1 MDFLS
6 VVTTLKIIT
15 VEEDHKADVVKQA
28 AQEDVDLV
36 IVILLDAGSSIE
48 AVRVAVIRTKV
59 TVRMKPHTTNLLV
72 IEQLLLATF
81 QVDFIFHVVI
91 QTLAKHIV
99 QLKQREAVVFRR
111 VDVPSNNPSARVVKN
126 SSDQIVLEETFNR
139 DVKHKEKVYQDSVAS
154 FVHEVII
161 FWVTKRVILPAN
173 EIAFHKEENLLS
185 EMFYLYHLVSI

>member
-1 MDFLS
+1 M
-6 VVTTLKIIT
+6 VTTLKIIT

-161 FWVTKRVILPAN
+161 F
-173 EIAFHKEENLLS
+173 
-185 EMFYLYHLVSI
+185 